1 MDEKISCGY
10 VNHRILAKSIRKTR
24 WGVLVS
30 KKFAFGGECC
40 ITLYKEGK
48 TNCSNNR
55 EAKLKHIFNFTHKTF
70 RGIDKGEHYD
80 KHGMKRYLLIIDD
93 NDHFIVED
101 AVVTKD
107 GLNHNVL
114 NSWFSIISDC
124 MSYVNKWQVDLSTNY
139 LHVSKYYISECLSL
153 EQKFKVYPSKLAIK
167 SWKVNQLA
175 NIEENVEQKG
185 AKSFT
190 TIKFIDNKTKVIVK
204 ITLKG
209 FPNLKR
215 SLNLCFSSKLKEN
228 FIKSI
233 DELNYKPNLV
243 KLKKKP
249 TEKLKTK
256 SEVLN
261 TEENLYV
268 NLKTMPIN
276 TEIQKNKLDVFKLK
290 KPLVV
295 NLQDP
300 DDNKNKNDSVT
311 NLTLYD
317 SDYLTGESF
326 STVHGLKNQN
336 QSTNFDSEV
345 ILEIKSADVEA
356 PPLPQ
361 KDSSCSNRNTLESE
375 KKNENPTYENC
386 YSFDLA
392 IEDVLRNASEH
403 SARRWLNLPYSV
415 MVRIFLELERDGIT
429 TPNWKNFAEF
439 LGLNFSDIQKLVAL
453 MRTKHSLQPMCV
465 LLTHWNTTQDPL
477 QFNVKNF
484 KKILSEIGRP
494 DLAKIIPDYNDK
506 TN

>member
-10 VNHRILAKSIRKTR
+10 VNHRILAQSIRKTR

-30 KKFAFGGECC
+30 KKFATGGECC
-40 ITLYKEGK
+40 ITLYKQGK
-48 TNCSNNR
+48 TNCSNNK
-55 EAKLKHIFNFTHKTF
+55 EPKLKYTFNFTHKTF

-107 GLNHNVL
+107 GLNHDVL

-124 MSYVNKWQVDLSTNY
+124 MSYVNKWQIDLSTNY
-139 LHVSKYYISECLSL
+139 LHVNKYYISECLSL
-153 EQKFKVYPSKLAIK
+153 EQKFKVYPSKLVIK
-167 SWKVNQLA
+167 SWKVNQLV

-190 TIKFIDNKTKVIVK
+190 TIKFIDSQNKINVI

-215 SLNLCFSSKLKEN
+215 SLNLGLSSKLKED

-233 DELNYKPNLV
+233 DDLNYKPNLI
-243 KLKKKP
+243 KLKKKR
-249 TEKLKTK
+249 TENLKTK

-268 NLKTMPIN
+268 NLKTMPMN
-276 TEIQKNKLDVFKLK
+276 TETQKNQFDKFKLK

-300 DDNKNKNDSVT
+300 DDNENKVDSVK
-311 NLTLYD
+311 NSTLYD

-326 STVHGLKNQN
+326 STVHGLQNQI
-336 QSTNFDSEV
+336 QSTNFESEV
-345 ILEIKSADVEA
+345 VLDIKSVDDEA

-361 KDSSCSNRNTLESE
+361 KDSSYSNKDISESE
-375 KKNENPTYENC
+375 NKNESPTYENC

-392 IEDVLRNASEH
+392 IEEVLRNASEH
-403 SARRWLNLPYSV
+403 SAMRWLNLPYSV

-453 MRTKHSLQPMCV
+453 MRTKNSLQPMCV
-465 LLTHWNTTQDPL
+465 LLTHWNTMQDPL
-477 QFNVKNF
+477 QFNVTNF
-484 KKILSEIGRP
+484 KKILIEIGRP
-494 DLAKIIPDYNDK
+494 DLAKMIPDYDDK
-506 TN
+506 TI